1 LSINFLLLGIIVSK
15 KGESTIMLE
24 NLQNKRVLLGITGG
38 IAAYKTPE
46 IVRLMREYGAEV
58 KVVMTD
64 GATKFITPL
73 TLQAVSSQRVHLDLL
88 DLEAEAGMGHI
99 ELARWADIILVAPT
113 SADALARI
121 NQGRA
126 DDLLS
131 TVIRASNAPIV
142 LAPSMN
148 KIMWQDPAV
157 QENVESLKRLK
168 FRFIGPDS
176 GLQACGDEGPGRM
189 TNPIEIVEYISSQFS
204 TGSLAGKHV
213 LLTAGP
219 TREKI
224 DPVRYLSNFS
234 SGKMGFA
241 LAEAAVEAGARVTL
255 IAGPVGIEAPSNI
268 KRVDVISADE
278 MYKAVHE
285 NVEPSSIFISTA
297 AVADFKPQEIKDQK
311 IKKSTDH
318 KEFSLNLVEN
328 DDIIKSLSYSKHLLY
343 IVGFAAETENVLNN
357 ARKKLETK
365 QLDMVVAND
374 VSRDD
379 IGFSSDDNEV
389 KVLLPNS
396 EKEIKKCTKQ
406 QLARHLISI
415 IAEQVC
421 G

>member
-1 LSINFLLLGIIVSK
+1 
-15 KGESTIMLE
+15 MLE
-24 NLQNKRVLLGITGG
+24 NLQNKRILLGITGG

-278 MYKAVHE
+278 MYEAVHE
-285 NVEPSSIFISTA
+285 HVESSSIFISTA

-311 IKKSTDH
+311 IKKSTGH
-318 KEFSLNLVEN
+318 KELSLNLVEN
-328 DDIIKSLSYSKHLLY
+328 NDIIKSLSCSKHSLY
-343 IVGFAAETENVLNN
+343 IVGFAAETEDLLKN